1 LVRQSRTAQHRNA
14 VTTST
19 CERLGYVV
27 GVIRGPGHYITF
39 MADLL
44 AIRKRLIQ
52 EAGRWE
58 LAVDPENGDWTD
70 AGANQVIDDA
80 TEWLNSLRSDL
91 QIVLSAESFVLLVAD
106 TDTNY
111 WSDEKPHLL
120 VNAARRM
127 LEVRHRNTA
136 GKNDWD
142 AAIIDEVHQIYAN
155 AIKVD
160 IDADIAVDAQKRVMQ
175 G

>member
-1 LVRQSRTAQHRNA
+1 M
-14 VTTST
+14 
-19 CERLGYVV
+19 V
-27 GVIRGPGHYITF
+27 GVIRGPGHYVNL
-39 MADLL
+39 MADLE
-44 AIRKRLIQ
+44 AIRIRLIQ

-58 LAVDPENGDWTD
+58 LAVDPENGDYTD

-91 QIVLSAESFVLLVAD
+91 ETVLSTQSFALLVAD

-111 WSDEKPHLL
+111 WSSEKPHLL

-127 LEVRHRNTA
+127 LEVRHRNTS
-136 GKNDWD
+136 GTNDWD
-142 AAIIDEVHQIYAN
+142 NAIIREVHQIHAN
-155 AIKVD
+155 AVKAS
-160 IDADIAVDAQKRVMQ
+160 IDADIVADPEERVMQ